1 MIPTN
6 PPFPNVY
13 KYLGFEYTY
22 HCHVE
27 GEPPAP
33 GTTLAP
39 GKKPQTVVV
48 KVSKKDLD
56 IKPNARITHEVAL
69 TRDQIVAEGIVFPNG
84 INLRDNL
91 DWLKANAYIPRYW
104 KTTNKVAFV
113 QSSYLR
119 QWFSP
124 DPNPGASDC
133 GKPFFWFAETFFS
146 ILTPNRYNP
155 IFVELKHCYADDE
168 APAPAAILPPPPIT
182 LPPQPDPTPPVNVN
196 TDAQATPASP
206 SPENVD
212 AAAQTTPAS
221 LPLPKMPFPT
231 AKLQELLSSLDALNA
246 ADLVHMALQNSE
258 KASSPLF
265 SRFLQHVSKFDPKNF
280 STLIDGNANPRFIHF
295 LYSNLKEGAIRQI
308 FQFLMVDK
316 TDPTKLEEAGEFGRM
331 LLAQNKIIEWLNS
344 FYSDGTLDMI
354 KLAFATLQD
363 KALHDYL
370 VTDEAKGIIIK
381 LCLSL
386 RITHLKKEDIENSL
400 NMFTDLQN
408 FFIEKGN
415 GNLTTLKDLEELCKK
430 NLEDTLKQGKN
441 FFKLLGTLV
450 DIIKPFIASPLR
462 SLEYLFKKN
471 GEGSHKK
478 YAVNSQNNLSLYDFK
493 TSFEKFRDKSLGI
506 LISSTIGLP
515 SQHLINA
522 RLIEGISFTDVPQE
536 GSISPNFFEFAFED
550 FSFKNSHF
558 NNCKFRKGYFKR
570 CNFSGVKFSGA
581 IEFENCYMDQKTA
594 DSLKE
599 AIANSAKDRDLLHI
613 LGLETILII
622 SKKTA
627 SNQTI
632 LIEDS
637 LSSSLQKK
645 SNQSQDYVVEVS
657 EASDEEEVPQKPE
670 GYFSKGVGFVK
681 KTAGFAI
688 GVPKAAAGKAFSFV
702 YNPLSSSESQKIDSQ
717 VKQEKAAESRT
728 SSKIEKAE
736 GDLRNIRDIIE
747 AEISKHISALNN
759 PSQNSSQIG
768 EIKTQ
773 LQNQQAALDHVNR
786 ILFQTEA
793 QRREKQKIA
802 AEQHY
807 LLNHTNPN
815 VRTYYQTLLSNLAG
829 YFHSIA
835 LTNNS
840 YSILKLDHGKV
851 TKHSNQGSKTGNLTG
866 KDTTWQSVNKWLLGA
881 GDKFI
886 EPFENLSQFGSAASA
901 FFSSVLPTIASSL
914 PPSVTSTLTSFIPLP
929 GIQLVTTAMESI
941 VTASDKGKINQTKEA
956 YKGLTPHTTEKIAC
970 AIAREIS
977 LAYEE
982 QICLLSSEAVEK
994 FAEYAIGAI
1003 AASLLNGHINDSH
1016 NFTALAFRTL
1026 REIDYTQNATLGP
1039 IEIPFSD
1046 MSLSTLNNKT
1056 YKAKDLY
1063 KHSRVAVRQGSEWIK
1078 CFLNYGENAKDEYG
1092 FIHVTQ
1098 ENLKA
1103 YFPNHT
1109 PSGEKWTPSLS
1120 LGAAPIP
1127 ESSPLPPPSTVTN
1140 SPFHLLERLDK
1151 LALDTLQAS
1160 SELLAA
1166 QQKQEALIK
1175 EQADIKKML
1184 AMYMSGQRLNFE
1196 SPPTPSGKPAG
1207 MHVNPKHQFP
1217 SAPPVLDLPP
1227 SLGNSDLRCYINAP
1241 LQVILTLPSIVERII
1256 QHQAKTDNP
1265 FADDFRAKL
1274 KNAVTKKTTSDVTAL
1289 RDALFRLA
1297 DWKELDPK
1305 LQYDAND
1312 FLIKVLEVIGWN
1324 TQVHGIVEGKTTM
1337 KVNREPVK
1345 VRKEL
1350 RIPPENSFSM
1360 PIDSCSSF
1368 QQVVDNY
1375 FSWEKLEEGT
1385 KIEISKDYLPVQQ
1398 WYKQVTISGTANE
1411 YIMVHLKRYKQI
1423 KPGSSVTEK
1432 DFSKIQFPKDSER
1445 IRVPCFDGNER
1456 KEVKYEIAAYILHK
1470 GEDRDGGHYV
1480 SYVKT
1485 KHNGWYFV
1493 NDSRCKQQDPH
1504 VPYKDGE
1511 DDYVYTTSKD
1521 AYIVVLK
1528 KA

>member
-27 GEPPAP
+27 GEPP
-33 GTTLAP
+33 AP

-124 DPNPGASDC
+124 DPNPGASNC

-182 LPPQPDPTPPVNVN
+182 LPPQPAPTPPVNVN

-206 SPENVD
+206 PPANVD
-212 AAAQTTPAS
+212 APSQATPTS
-221 LPLPKMPFPT
+221 PPPPKMPFPT
-231 AKLQELLSSLDALNA
+231 VKLQELLSSLDALNV

-258 KASSPLF
+258 KSSSPLF
-265 SRFLQHVSKFDPKNF
+265 SSFLQYVCKFDPKNF

-295 LYSNLKEGAIRQI
+295 LYSNLKEGAISQI
-308 FQFLMVDK
+308 FQFCMVDK
-316 TDPTKLEEAGEFGRM
+316 TDPAKLEEAGEFGRM
-331 LLAQNKIIEWLNS
+331 LLAQKKIMEWLNS

-370 VTDEAKGIIIK
+370 VTDEAKAIIIK

-386 RITHLKKEDIENSL
+386 RITHLNKQKIEDSL
-400 NMFTDLQN
+400 NMFTDLQG
-408 FFIEKGN
+408 FLIEKGN
-415 GNLTTLKDLEELCKK
+415 GNLTTLMDLDRLCKE
-430 NLEDTLKQGKN
+430 NLKDTIKQGEN

-462 SLEYLFKKN
+462 SLDYLFKKN
-471 GEGSHKK
+471 GEGSNKK
-478 YAVNSQNNLSLYDFK
+478 YAVNSQKSLSLFDFK

-515 SQHLINA
+515 SQNLINA
-522 RLIEGISFTDVPQE
+522 RSIEGISFTDVPQE
-536 GSISPNFFEFAFED
+536 GSLSPNFFECAFED

-558 NNCKFRKGYFKR
+558 DNCKFRKVYFKR

-645 SNQSQDYVVEVS
+645 NNQSQDYVVEVS

-702 YNPLSSSESQKIDSQ
+702 YNPLSSSESQKIDCQ

-728 SSKIEKAE
+728 SSKIAKAE
-736 GDLRNIRDIIE
+736 VDLRNIRDIIE

-773 LQNQQAALDHVNR
+773 LQNQQVALDHVNR
-786 ILFQTEA
+786 ILSLTEA

-815 VRTYYQTLLSNLAG
+815 VRTYYQTLLSTLAG

-840 YSILKLDHGKV
+840 YSILKLEHGKL

-941 VTASDKGKINQTKEA
+941 VTASDKSKINQTKEA
-956 YKGLTPHTTEKIAC
+956 YKGLTPHTTEKIAG

-1103 YFPNHT
+1103 YFPGHT
-1109 PSGEKWTPSLS
+1109 PSGEKWTPCLS
-1120 LGAAPIP
+1120 FEVAPSS
-1127 ESSPLPPPSTVTN
+1127 ESPLPPTPSIVMN
-1140 SPFHLLERLDK
+1140 STFHLRERLNK
-1151 LALDTLQAS
+1151 LALDTRQVS

-1166 QQKQEALIK
+1166 QQKQEAIIK
-1175 EQADIKKML
+1175 EQANIEKML
-1184 AMYMSGQRLNFE
+1184 LMHLSGQRLNFE
-1196 SPPTPSGKPAG
+1196 TSSTPSGKPAG
-1207 MHVNPKHQFP
+1207 MHLNPEDRSTSSQRP
-1217 SAPPVLDLPP
+1217 PPLPVLDLPP

-1241 LQVILTLPSIVERII
+1241 LQVILTIPSIVERIK

-1265 FADDFRAKL
+1265 FADDFRVKL

-1289 RDALFRLA
+1289 RDALFKLA

-1360 PIDSCSSF
+1360 PIDSCFSF

-1375 FSWEKLEEGT
+1375 FSWEQLAEGT
-1385 KIEISKDYLPVQQ
+1385 KIEISKDYLPPKQ

-1423 KPGSSVTEK
+1423 KPGSAVTEK
-1432 DFSKIQFPKDSER
+1432 DFSQIDFPKDSER
-1445 IRVPCFDGNER
+1445 ISIPYFDGTER
-1456 KEVKYEIAAYILHK
+1456 KEVKYEVAAYILHK
-1470 GEDRDGGHYV
+1470 GEKREGGHYV
-1480 SYVKT
+1480 AYT
-1485 KHNGWYFV
+1485 KNKDNNWYFISDAHSE
-1493 NDSRCKQQDPH
+1493 NCNPH
-1504 VPYKDGE
+1504 APFGEQGKDYSISTE
-1511 DDYVYTTSKD
+1511 